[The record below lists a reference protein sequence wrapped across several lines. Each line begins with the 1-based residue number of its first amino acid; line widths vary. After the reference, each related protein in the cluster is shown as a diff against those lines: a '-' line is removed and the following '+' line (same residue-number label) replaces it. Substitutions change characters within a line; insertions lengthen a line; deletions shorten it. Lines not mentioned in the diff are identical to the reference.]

1 MKSLESYNAGEYINM
16 GDYKS
21 FIPSKIDE
29 DWSWNDSEL
38 NKLVSD
44 ANLQLGKLD
53 GYAKQIPNVDLYI
66 KMHVKV
72 EANKSSRIEGTRTTL
87 DEDLLSKDDI
97 DPEKRDDWQEVQ
109 NYVDAMNYGIE
120 RINEIPISTR
130 LIKEIHSIL
139 MKNVRGKDKNPGEYR
154 TSQNWIG
161 GSRPGN
167 AVYVPPIASEINNCL
182 NDLEKF
188 INNDKINTPDLVKIA
203 MIHYQFESIH
213 PFLDGNGRTGRIIIP
228 LYLLNKGIITT
239 PCFYISN
246 YIEENKNA
254 YYDFLSRVRTNNDM
268 ISWIKFFL
276 EATIETAKTA
286 RVKFQNILQFTKEV
300 DQILP
305 TLSVKYEN
313 AKKVIDFLYIQPK
326 ASRIEIIEK
335 TKIPDSTVNG
345 IINELMRVN
354 LINEITGFSRNK
366 VYQFTK
372 YIELF

>member
-53 GYAKQIPNVDLYI
+53 GYAQQIPNVDLYI

-313 AKKVIDFLYIQPK
+313 AKKIIDFLYIQPK

>member
-1 MKSLESYNAGEYINM
+1 MKTYY
-16 GDYKS
+16 
-21 FIPSKIDE
+21 
-29 DWSWNDSEL
+29 
-38 NKLVSD
+38 
-44 ANLQLGKLD
+44 Q
-53 GYAKQIPNVDLYI
+53 
-66 KMHVKV
+66 KMILIQK
-72 EANKSSRIEGTRTTL
+72 
-87 DEDLLSKDDI
+87 
-97 DPEKRDDWQEVQ
+97 KRDDWQEVQ

>member
-1 MKSLESYNAGEYINM
+1 MYEA
-16 GDYKS
+16 
-21 FIPSKIDE
+21 IDE
-29 DWSWNDSEL
+29 DFIS
-38 NKLVSD
+38 KL
-44 ANLQLGKLD
+44 ARF
-53 GYAKQIPNVDLYI
+53 
-66 KMHVKV
+66 H
-72 EANKSSRIEGTRTTL
+72 
-87 DEDLLSKDDI
+87 
-97 DPEKRDDWQEVQ
+97 
-109 NYVDAMNYGIE
+109 
-120 RINEIPISTR
+120 
-130 LIKEIHSIL
+130 IL
-139 MKNVRGKDKNPGEYR
+139 
-154 TSQNWIG
+154 
-161 GSRPGN
+161 
-167 AVYVPPIASEINNCL
+167 
-182 NDLEKF
+182 
-188 INNDKINTPDLVKIA
+188 
-203 MIHYQFESIH
+203 FEHIH
-213 PFLDGNGRTGRIIIP
+213 PFIDGNGRTGRIIIP